1 MPYRELERVGRGVSL
16 RMRLSLWVMGL
27 FLAISAVTSTVIY
40 LYQWSTISNA
50 FSRQL
55 TDRAGTIATAIEP
68 KLPKIRYDELMLLTT
83 TESKALTLLL
93 MRVDILDTSGQSI
106 VKSGLDWPEEVRQQA
121 REAALSGRQA
131 QINGVRV
138 PMGLIRVNWFDHET
152 AYRGPSRYVS
162 MFVAGPSGE
171 GYAVVI
177 ATPDEFVSTQTSL
190 VARLLLIAGLVSV
203 CASAVSGWYIAGIAI
218 EPLRRLKNMAS
229 QLGPES
235 INKQLQVDSRS
246 VEVSQLT
253 VELNAA
259 RERIRQAFAAQERFL
274 SNISHEIKTPIATL
288 LIEAQTIDKT
298 GLSKN
303 GLAFVRTAEEEMRK
317 LGKLVESFLT
327 LTRIQDGKGL
337 ARMDRVMVNDIVLE
351 SVSHC
356 SAQAKIHAVSLFPRL
371 IEDEA
376 YVDAVVSGDPDL
388 LRTMVDNLVRNAIR
402 FTPRDGTVRIE
413 ARVEGGK
420 VTVAVEDEGPG
431 LPPEMLTR
439 IFDRFVQA
447 PEEARKGRGHGLGLA
462 IAQGVAELHGGMI
475 RVENREEIGARF
487 TIELPL
493 GAVYEEAAGA

>member
-1 MPYRELERVGRGVSL
+1 MPYRELERSRGVSL
-16 RMRLSLWVMGL
+16 RMRLSLWVVGL
-27 FLAISAVTSTVIY
+27 FVAISVVTSTVIY
-40 LYQWSTISNA
+40 LYQWSTISDA

-55 TDRAGTIATAIEP
+55 ADRAGTIGTSAGPLLPYLQYRDLVQLTTAESAA
-68 KLPKIRYDELMLLTT
+68 LTQLLT
-83 TESKALTLLL
+83 
-93 MRVDILDTSGQSI
+93 RVDVLDVSGES
-106 VKSGLDWPEEVRQQA
+106 VVRSGLDWPEEVRQTA
-121 REAALSGRQA
+121 RETARAGQQLQL
-131 QINGVRV
+131 NGARV
-138 PMGLIRVNWFDHET
+138 PTGRISVDWFDRET
-152 AYRGPSRYVS
+152 SYRGPVRYVTT
-162 MFVAGPSGE
+162 FVAGKVGDR
-171 GYAVVI
+171 YAMVL
-177 ATPDEFVSTQTSL
+177 AAPDEFVSTQTSL
-190 VARLLLIAGLVSV
+190 VARLLLIAGVVSV

-218 EPLRRLKNMAS
+218 EPLRRLRNVAS

-235 INKQLQVDSRS
+235 INKQLHVDSRS

-253 VELNAA
+253 VELDAA

-288 LIEAQTIDKT
+288 LIEAQTIDKQ
-298 GLSKN
+298 GLSKS
-303 GLAFVRTAEEEMRK
+303 GLMFVRTAEEEMRK

-356 SAQAKIHAVSLFPRL
+356 TAQAKIHSVSLHPTL
-371 IEDEA
+371 IEDDE

-402 FTPRDGTVRIE
+402 FTPRDGRVVIA
-413 ARVEGGK
+413 ARVEDGK
-420 VTVAVEDEGPG
+420 VKVAVEDEGPG

-475 RVENREEIGARF
+475 RVENRSEVGARF

-493 GAVYEEAAGA
+493 GVAAETAGA